1 MAILA
6 RGVLLTV
13 VSFAAAVAPLT
24 AQERRPTRPPT
35 RQSRATKPPPRIDRG
50 YIVAGAGLLLTPTT
64 FADVVRPIDFAEP
77 AVVNS
82 SFRFAS
88 APSIDIGG
96 AYHVR
101 PQWSIGVQLTRLG
114 KSGNDAVSAQVPH
127 PFVFNRLRAVSG
139 DAALDRTET
148 GVHLQAVWTRPVFRR
163 WTGSL
168 SAGPSWIHVGQ
179 DIVQD
184 VSVTQAYPYDTATFA
199 GAVAARRSATRVG
212 VNLGAAADYEAT
224 RRVAVRVSLAFTH
237 ASVPLAAGDS
247 HTVHVSAGG
256 ARLGGGVLFRF

>member
-1 MAILA
+1 MAILV
-6 RGVLLTV
+6 RIVLLTV
-13 VSFAAAVAPLT
+13 VSLATAVRPLA

-35 RQSRATKPPPRIDRG
+35 RQSRAKTPPRIDRG
-50 YIVAGAGLLLTPTT
+50 YVVAGAGLLLTPTT

-88 APSIDIGG
+88 APSIDLGG

-101 PQWSIGVQLTRLG
+101 PQWSVGLQFTRLG
-114 KSGNDAVSAQVPH
+114 KAGHDAVSAQIPH

-139 DAALDRTET
+139 DASLDRSET
-148 GVHLQAVWTRPVFRR
+148 GVHFQAIYTRPVFRR

-184 VSVTQAYPYDTATFA
+184 VTVTQVYPYDTATFA
-199 GAVAARRSATRVG
+199 SAVAVRRTATHVG
-212 VNLGAAADYEAT
+212 FNLGAAADYEAT
-224 RRVAVRVSLAFTH
+224 RRVAVRVSLAYTH
-237 ASVPLAAGDS
+237 AGLELPADDS